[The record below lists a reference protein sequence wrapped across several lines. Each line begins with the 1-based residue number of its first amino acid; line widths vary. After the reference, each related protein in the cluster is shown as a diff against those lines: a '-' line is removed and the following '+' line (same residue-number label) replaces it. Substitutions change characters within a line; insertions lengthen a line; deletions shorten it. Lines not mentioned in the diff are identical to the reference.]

1 MTNDTTSATAPAI
14 AIAIVIASPRPGR
27 KGEPVAQWV
36 LEQAGGRSDATF
48 ELIDLV
54 EADLPALDES
64 IPPAAGRYTQPHTNR
79 WAQTVARFDGYV
91 FVTPEY
97 NHGYPG
103 SLKNALDRVYA
114 EWNNKAAGFVAYGLD
129 GGVRAVEQLR
139 QIMATLK
146 IADVGPQVAFSMHA
160 DFANFS
166 DFAPRE
172 HQKEAL
178 TTLLDEVV
186 AWSTALRTLRRAAD

>member
-14 AIAIVIASPRPGR
+14 AIAIVIASTRPGR

-129 GGVRAVEQLR
+129 GG
-139 QIMATLK
+139 
-146 IADVGPQVAFSMHA
+146 GP
-160 DFANFS
+160 
-166 DFAPRE
+166 R
-172 HQKEAL
+172 
-178 TTLLDEVV
+178 
-186 AWSTALRTLRRAAD
+186 RRATATDHGDTQDRRRRTSSHVEHARRLRELQRLRAARTPEGSPDNTPRRGR